1 MIEKQPGLYVNKMN
15 KKKSPEVVEQKPQK
29 SQQLILKHTEE
40 AALTQLNRTPLGLF
54 LSAFS
59 AGLDIG
65 FSVLLMAVVLTLFK
79 GVFPDPVVH
88 FLVSTMYPLGFMF
101 VILGRSE
108 LFTEHTTLAILPVLQ
123 GISPIK
129 KLLRLWG
136 IVYLGNLIGGLIF
149 AMILSYFASTLHF
162 MQSWALA
169 QISSDLAL
177 HTWTTTLF
185 SAAFAGWLMGLL
197 AWLVAAARET
207 VSQVLIIWIV
217 TTCIGLAGLA
227 HSVVGNIEVATGL
240 FNGNLSFAQ
249 YIHFLVPVTLG
260 NIIGGVFFV
269 GILKYSHT
277 TLSGK
282 EEEVDI
288 IADHTEKN

>member
-1 MIEKQPGLYVNKMN
+1 
-15 KKKSPEVVEQKPQK
+15 
-29 SQQLILKHTEE
+29 
-40 AALTQLNRTPLGLF
+40 
-54 LSAFS
+54 
-59 AGLDIG
+59 
-65 FSVLLMAVVLTLFK
+65 
-79 GVFPDPVVH
+79 
-88 FLVSTMYPLGFMF
+88 
-101 VILGRSE
+101 
-108 LFTEHTTLAILPVLQ
+108 
-123 GISPIK
+123 
-129 KLLRLWG
+129 
-136 IVYLGNLIGGLIF
+136 
-149 AMILSYFASTLHF
+149 
-162 MQSWALA
+162 
-169 QISSDLAL
+169 
-177 HTWTTTLF
+177 
-185 SAAFAGWLMGLL
+185 
-197 AWLVAAARET
+197 
-207 VSQVLIIWIV
+207 SQVLIIWIV

>member
-1 MIEKQPGLYVNKMN
+1 M
-15 KKKSPEVVEQKPQK
+15 KKKKTKAVEEQKPQK

-40 AALTQLNRTPLGLF
+40 AALTQLNRTPLGLM
-54 LSAFS
+54 LSALS
-59 AGLDIG
+59 AGLDVG
-65 FSVLLMAVVLTLFK
+65 FSMLLMVVVLTLFN
-79 GVFPDPVVH
+79 GVFPEPVVH

-123 GISPIK
+123 GLSPIK
-129 KLLRLWG
+129 KLLRLWV
-136 IVYLGNLIGGLIF
+136 IVYIGNIIGGLIF
-149 AMILSYFASTLHF
+149 AMILSYFANTLHF
-162 MQSWALA
+162 TFVQSWALA
-169 QISSDLAL
+169 KISTDLAS
-177 HTWTTTLF
+177 HSWMTTLL
-185 SAAFAGWLMGLL
+185 SAALAGWLMGLL

-217 TTCIGLAGLA
+217 TTCIGVAGLA
-227 HSVVGNIEVATGL
+227 HSIVGNIEVSSGL

-260 NIIGGVFFV
+260 NIVGGVFFV

-288 IADHTEKN
+288 EDHSEK